1 MAVTFTVPLQNY
13 VRAAQPPLKG
23 SEAQWLQEE
32 LKKLERTTAAINAA
46 LTQLAA
52 RVT

>member
-1 MAVTFTVPLQNY
+1 MAVTLTVPLQNY

-23 SEAQWLQEE
+23 SEAPWLQEE
-32 LKKLERTTAAINAA
+32 LKKLERSVAAINAA

>member
-1 MAVTFTVPLQNY
+1 MAITYTTPLQNY

-32 LKKLERTTAAINAA
+32 LKKLERSVAAINSA